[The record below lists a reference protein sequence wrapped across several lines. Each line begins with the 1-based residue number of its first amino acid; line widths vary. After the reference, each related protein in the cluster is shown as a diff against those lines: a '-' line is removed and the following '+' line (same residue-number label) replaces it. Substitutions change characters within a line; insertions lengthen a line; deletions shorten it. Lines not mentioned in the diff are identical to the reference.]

1 MGFQL
6 IPAVAHSDGEEG
18 LAEHGNVVH
27 AVAEDD
33 SIFRAAA
40 DEVQHAQDAAA
51 LVGRFDE
58 VRVVDVFQVG
68 QAVCRRFV
76 FEALGPGVHDF
87 IDGRQVFDG
96 DRADDGFHVIARVVV
111 GEIRIRRIAVDG
123 IVRDYGPGIV
133 AVRQVAQQGFAV
145 LQGQAGHFQNFPVQG
160 QAVAA
165 IGDDGW
171 YAVAVGKGLRIVLQA
186 ARCDGYEMAFLDE
199 AAQAVQRVCRDD
211 AGDSQAQGP
220 VDIKEKVFF
229 RHESILSRKIK
240 KLLYYS
246 IYKFLPKSPFAIDRR
261 GPFFT

>member
-6 IPAVAHSDGEEG
+6 IPAVAHGDGEEG

-40 DEVQHAQDAAA
+40 DEVQHTQDAAA

-58 VRVVDVFQVG
+58 VRVVNVFQVG

-87 IDGRQVFDG
+87 IDGRQIFDG

-111 GEIRIRRIAVDG
+111 GEISIRCIAVDG
-123 IVRDYGPGIV
+123 IVRDDGPGIV

-145 LQGQAGHFQNFPVQG
+145 LQGQA
-160 QAVAA
+160 VAA
-165 IGDDGW
+165 IGDDGR
-171 YAVAVGKGLRIVLQA
+171 YAVAVGKGLCIVLQA
-186 ARCDGYEMAFLDE
+186 ARCDGDEMAFLDE

-211 AGDSQAQGP
+211 AGDPQAQGP